1 MLVEGPR
8 QARPEEIEQVTDL
21 VSTIFRFGHYGRE
34 HMIEAMRRPV
44 METGRVI
51 VEQGVPVSYIYA
63 HDSAYNMYGCTTR
76 VSSIGCVCTREDRR
90 NQGFADAILKH
101 HIERLA
107 AAGVR
112 LMIVSGGRGLYR
124 RNHCVSAGF
133 AYHAKFTRND
143 VGQAPSP
150 VFPGA
155 AGTAPPQPGAA
166 PFTALRASSSAGS
179 GQLVPHEGFSPQ
191 SSQPRPVIP
200 SGLSIRRVTLDDWP
214 TLAPLYEAE
223 PAHFVRPADLE
234 QNLCFWWN
242 CHKADIYLIESDG
255 RPVAYAALATHRH
268 DDEHLGWISEY
279 AGSRGALLDAL
290 PLLFEA
296 TDAPVIV
303 LGALAQDA
311 ELRYRF
317 SRLGLEVTSRT
328 ISGTMR
334 IIDLPGLMSDLRQYV
349 AARVPERDLSRL
361 SFAQEGETCTFA
373 LGQEAFSCD
382 LSAAARLVCGG
393 PEAPE
398 LAGELGRVLSA
409 IFPLPTIQPGFNYV

>member
-8 QARPEEIEQVTDL
+8 QARPEEIEEVTDL
-21 VSTIFRFGHYGRE
+21 VSTIFRFDYYGRD
-34 HMIEAMRRPV
+34 HMIAGMRRPV

-51 VEQGVPVSYIYA
+51 VEEGKPVSYIFA
-63 HDSAYNMYGCTTR
+63 HDSAFRIYGCTTR

-90 NQGFADAILKH
+90 NLGFADAILKH

-124 RNHCVSAGF
+124 RNHCVPAGF
-133 AYHAKFTRND
+133 AYHAKFTRD
-143 VGQAPSP
+143 ALPAV
-150 VFPGA
+150 
-155 AGTAPPQPGAA
+155 PP
-166 PFTALRASSSAGS
+166 
-179 GQLVPHEGFSPQ
+179 
-191 SSQPRPVIP
+191 
-200 SGLSIRRVTLDDWP
+200 GLSVRRVTINDWP
-214 TLAPLYEAE
+214 TLAPLYQAE

-242 CHKADIYLIESDG
+242 CHKADIHLIESDG

-268 DDEHLGWISEY
+268 GDEHLGWITEH
-279 AGSRGALLDAL
+279 AGSRAALLDAL

-296 TDAPVIV
+296 TEAPVIV

-311 ELRYRF
+311 DLRYRF
-317 SRLGLEVTSRT
+317 GRLGLEVTSRT

-334 IIDLPGLMSDLRQYV
+334 IIDLPGLMSDLREYV

-373 LGQEAFSCD
+373 LGEEAYSCD

-398 LAGELGRVLSA
+398 VAGELGRVLSA

>member
-1 MLVEGPR
+1 MLVDGPR
-8 QARPEEIEQVTDL
+8 QARPEEIEEVTDL
-21 VSTIFRFGHYGRE
+21 VASIFRFAWYGRE

-44 METGRVI
+44 MDTARII

-63 HDSAYNMYGCTTR
+63 HDSAYHMYGCTTR

-90 NQGFADAILKH
+90 NNGFADAILKH
-101 HIERLA
+101 HIERAA

-112 LMIVSGGRGLYR
+112 LMIVSGGRGLYQ
-124 RNHCVSAGF
+124 RNHCVPAGF
-133 AYHAKFTRND
+133 AYHAKFTRD
-143 VGQAPSP
+143 YVGQAPSP
-150 VFPGA
+150 VM
-155 AGTAPPQPGAA
+155 PP
-166 PFTALRASSSAGS
+166 
-179 GQLVPHEGFSPQ
+179 
-191 SSQPRPVIP
+191 
-200 SGLSIRRVTLDDWP
+200 GLSVRQVTLDEWP
-214 TLAPLYEAE
+214 TLAPLYQAE

-234 QNLCFWWN
+234 PNLCFWWN
-242 CHKADIYLIESDG
+242 CHKAGIYLIESEG
-255 RPVAYAALATHRH
+255 RPVAYAALAVHH
-268 DDEHLGWISEY
+268 HEDEHLCWVTEH

-296 TDAPVIV
+296 TETPAIV
-303 LGALAQDA
+303 LGALAQDT

-317 SRLGLEVTSRT
+317 ARLGLEVTSRT

-334 IIDLPGLMSDLRQYV
+334 IINLPGLMDDLRGYV
-349 AARVPERDLSRL
+349 AARVAEADASRL

-373 LGQEAFSCD
+373 LGEEAFSCD

-398 LAGELGRVLSA
+398 VPGELGRVLSA